1 MKKSFIIFF
10 IILPIISLCRNLYSS
25 ENYWIRTNNLT
36 TQVLRNCFFINNNTG
51 WVSGDSGTII
61 KTTNGGNDWN
71 FQNSGIFNSIESIFF
86 LNERLGWAT
95 AWELFPDSTKFPGT
109 MILKTT
115 NGGSNWISSMFP
127 DTNSFLRTILF
138 LDSLK
143 GFVGGFP
150 SALARTTNNG
160 VNWIDVEIDTTSQ
173 IYYPILN
180 IAFLNEQIG
189 FACGGSRDIAGV
201 IWKTTNSGIRW
212 SDTVVGPEPLT
223 DLGVIDDSKLM
234 AVGGDFEYG
243 VSYVRT
249 QNQGVNW
256 QYSTL
261 DIFGVA
267 TAVDF
272 RTQTEGWISVT
283 SAQKLVYTLN
293 SGNNWISISTPD
305 NTFINDIFFSDS
317 LNGWAVGNEGVIL
330 RYNPIKVGTFQ
341 NYEKINP
348 EAFILYQNYP
358 NPFNPLTIIN
368 YQLPMNN
375 YVTLIVYD
383 ALGKEVARLI
393 NLKQNAGNYQVEFDG
408 GNLPSGVYF
417 YELKVAGHS
426 QVRKMLLLK

>member
-1 MKKSFIIFF
+1 M
-10 IILPIISLCRNLYSS
+10 Y
-25 ENYWIRTNNLT
+25 
-36 TQVLRNCFFINNNTG
+36 
-51 WVSGDSGTII
+51 
-61 KTTNGGNDWN
+61 
-71 FQNSGIFNSIESIFF
+71 
-86 LNERLGWAT
+86 
-95 AWELFPDSTKFPGT
+95 
-109 MILKTT
+109 
-115 NGGSNWISSMFP
+115 P
-127 DTNSFLRTILF
+127 DTNNFLRTIFF
-138 LDSLK
+138 LDSLR

-180 IAFLNEQIG
+180 IAFLNHQIG

-201 IWKTTNSGIRW
+201 IWKTTNSGISW

-223 DLGVIDDSKLM
+223 DLGIIDDSNVM
-234 AVGGDFEYG
+234 AVGGDFEFG

-256 QYSTL
+256 QYNTL

-293 SGNNWISISTPD
+293 SGNNWISIPTPD

-317 LNGWAVGNEGVIL
+317 LNGWAVGNNGVIL
-330 RYNPIKVGTFQ
+330 RYNPIKVGTSQ

-393 NLKQNAGNYQVEFDG
+393 NLKQNAGNYQIEFDG

-417 YELKVAGHS
+417 YELKAGDHS
-426 QVRKMLLLK
+426 QVKRMLLLK